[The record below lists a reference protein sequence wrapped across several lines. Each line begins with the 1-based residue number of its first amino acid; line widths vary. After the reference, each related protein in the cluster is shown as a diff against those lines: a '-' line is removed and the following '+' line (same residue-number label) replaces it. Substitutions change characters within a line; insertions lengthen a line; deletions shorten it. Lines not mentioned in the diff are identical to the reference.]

1 MASETTSHATHSDA
15 APSNNEPV
23 NDATVT
29 DAEFSWSVPLQIS
42 SDSATYLDRHQTI
55 DDQELSIP
63 REDIAE
69 VVGGSRLVAE
79 LKRPI
84 QIGTFN
90 ELPAYL
96 LRTHFSFQRAS
107 SNWLYRIRAAEIT
120 IVFEDA
126 PTKEPIVKLSRNKQQ
141 HPAIAAFH
149 PTLFEGE
156 VSHALVTESV
166 NAGLEA
172 TQFGVGA
179 TLGTERSK
187 TYLEKGRVVVHGV
200 RGGGRHRNSITWVV
214 EQDSVEKSGI
224 PRDIKLPLIVTR
236 QNNNRFSAR
245 VTVKAHYGFWRG
257 ALARSVPVVGK
268 NEEPLYFD
276 PATLEDMIKDG
287 TRGPDGTPVVEL
299 CEKFDEADLK
309 SCSSFP

>member
-1 MASETTSHATHSDA
+1 MATETKGDATPSDA
-15 APSNNEPV
+15 AASNKGLV
-23 NDATVT
+23 NDATAT
-29 DAEFSWSVPLQIS
+29 DTAFSWSVPLQIS
-42 SDSATYLDRHQTI
+42 SDSATYLDSRQAI

-63 REDIAE
+63 REEIAE
-69 VVGGSRLVAE
+69 VVSGSRLVAE

-84 QIGTFN
+84 KIGTFN

-126 PTKEPIVKLSRNKQQ
+126 PMNEPTVKVSRNKQQ

-149 PTLFEGE
+149 PALFEGE
-156 VSHALVTESV
+156 ISHALVTESV

-172 TQFGVGA
+172 GQFGVGA
-179 TLGTERSK
+179 SVGTEKSR

-214 EQDSVEKSGI
+214 EQDSIEKSGI
-224 PRDIKLPLIVTR
+224 PRDIRLPLIVTR

-245 VTVKAHYGFWRG
+245 VSVKVHYGFWRG

-276 PATLEDMIKDG
+276 PLTLEDMLEVG
-287 TRGPDGTPVVEL
+287 VRGPDGTPVVES
-299 CEKFDEADLK
+299 CGKFDETDLK